1 MYKRKLFLFGFI
13 SAAVLVVALTGVAVS
28 AYITKENLRQSA
40 TAQSLLSEH
49 QMLSSI
55 SYRLFKQLTD
65 ELIFG
70 RNANQALVR
79 NKQALIEQSLR
90 VIRELELRQRNELG
104 PDVTPGSVEDTDELQ
119 MLISEII
126 TEFNAVIAMN
136 DSTPLRQQERVQR
149 LLEFTI
155 DNKFREAIN
164 AAVSRQ
170 SKVVSATNA
179 RIEALNSAI
188 VWFSIILCVLVGPF
202 IVFGCFWLF
211 NQLYQPLT
219 LIGSGTQIIAS
230 GNYNFRLPE
239 NLDQEFHSLVQSLNQ
254 LAGKMAEHEQQEET
268 MRQQLQIE
276 VDQRTSELTEANRQ
290 LTLIDARR
298 KQFIA
303 DISHELRTPLTVIR
317 GEAQVTL
324 RQNNPGVEDYRTA
337 LETVLDQVVSL
348 SVLVDDL
355 LLLAR
360 AEINQL
366 RLLMDDVYLVD
377 MLENQV
383 EQWQR
388 KMPLRAFRLDVD
400 GLAEATG
407 EGLSEAPLTVRA
419 DEQRLRQVMTIL
431 IDNATRYS
439 EPDSAIDIVLSATAE
454 QVFVRV
460 VDYGT
465 GISPTDLQYIFE
477 RFVRFKPRTDGAGL
491 GLSIARALIDAHQ
504 GEIYAE
510 SEQGQGSVFTIVLPR
525 QADE

>member
-1 MYKRKLFLFGFI
+1 
-13 SAAVLVVALTGVAVS
+13 
-28 AYITKENLRQSA
+28 
-40 TAQSLLSEH
+40 
-49 QMLSSI
+49 
-55 SYRLFKQLTD
+55 
-65 ELIFG
+65 
-70 RNANQALVR
+70 
-79 NKQALIEQSLR
+79 
-90 VIRELELRQRNELG
+90 
-104 PDVTPGSVEDTDELQ
+104 
-119 MLISEII
+119 
-126 TEFNAVIAMN
+126 MN
-136 DSTPLRQQERVQR
+136 DTTPLSQQERVQR

-202 IVFGCFWLF
+202 IVFGCVWLF

-219 LIGSGTQIIAS
+219 VIGSGTQVIAS

-254 LAGKMAEHEQQEET
+254 LAGQMAEHEKQAET
-268 MRQQLQIE
+268 MRDQLQYE

-290 LTLIDARR
+290 LTLIDTRR

-303 DISHELRTPLTVIR
+303 DISHELRTPLTIIR

-324 RQNNPGVEDYRTA
+324 RQNHADTRDYRAA
-337 LETVLDQVVSL
+337 LQTVLDQVVGL

-366 RLLMDDVYLVD
+366 RLFPDDLQVVD
-377 MLENQV
+377 ILEHQV

-388 KMPLRAFRLDVD
+388 KMPLRSFRLNTTD
-400 GLAEATG
+400 AEK
-407 EGLSEAPLTVRA
+407 SRIVIRA

-439 EPDSAIDIVLSATAE
+439 DPDDPVEISLKATE
-454 QVFVRV
+454 DQVMISVR
-460 VDYGT
+460 DHGD
-465 GISPTDLQYIFE
+465 GISPADLQYIFE

-491 GLSIARALIDAHQ
+491 GLSIARTLVEAHQ

-510 SEQGQGSVFTIVLPR
+510 SEQGQGSVFTVVLPR
-525 QADE
+525 QAAE

>member
-388 KMPLRAFRLDVD
+388 KMPLRTFRLDVD
-400 GLAEATG
+400 GIAEANDMG
-407 EGLSEAPLTVRA
+407 EVPVIVRA

-439 EPDSAIDIVLSATAE
+439 EPDSAIDIVLSTTAE

-491 GLSIARALIDAHQ
+491 GLSIARALVEAHH

-510 SEQGQGSVFTIVLPR
+510 SEQGQGSVFTVALPR
-525 QADE
+525 QVAK

>member
-13 SAAVLVVALTGVAVS
+13 SAAVLFVALSGVAVS

-70 RNANQALVR
+70 RNANQAEVR
-79 NKQALIEQSLR
+79 NKQALIEQSLM
-90 VIRELELRQRNELG
+90 VIRDLEVRQRNELG
-104 PDVTPGSVEDTDELQ
+104 PDITQGSVEDTDELQ
-119 MLISEII
+119 FLIAEII
-126 TEFNAVIAMN
+126 DEFNAVIAMN
-136 DSTPLRQQERVQR
+136 DTTPLSQQERVQR

-202 IVFGCFWLF
+202 IVFGCVWLF

-219 LIGSGTQIIAS
+219 VIGSGTQVIAS

-254 LAGKMAEHEQQEET
+254 LAGQMAEHEKQAET
-268 MRQQLQIE
+268 MRDQLQYE

-290 LTLIDARR
+290 LTLIDTRR

-303 DISHELRTPLTVIR
+303 DISHELRTPLTIIR

-324 RQNNPGVEDYRTA
+324 RQNHADTRDYRAA
-337 LETVLDQVVSL
+337 LQTVLDQVVGL

-366 RLLMDDVYLVD
+366 RLFPDDLQVVD
-377 MLENQV
+377 ILEHQV

-388 KMPLRAFRLDVD
+388 KMPLRSFRLNTAD
-400 GLAEATG
+400 AEK
-407 EGLSEAPLTVRA
+407 SRIVIRA

-439 EPDSAIDIVLSATAE
+439 DPDDPVEISLKATE
-454 QVFVRV
+454 DQVMISVR
-460 VDYGT
+460 DHGD
-465 GISPTDLQYIFE
+465 GISPADLQYIFE

-491 GLSIARALIDAHQ
+491 GLSIARTLVDAHQ

-510 SEQGQGSVFTIVLPR
+510 SEQGQGSVFTVVLPR
-525 QADE
+525 QAAE

>member
-13 SAAVLVVALTGVAVS
+13 SAAVLFVALSGVAVS

-70 RNANQALVR
+70 RNANQAEVR
-79 NKQALIEQSLR
+79 NKQALIEQSLM
-90 VIRELELRQRNELG
+90 VIRDLEVRQRNELG
-104 PDVTPGSVEDTDELQ
+104 PDITQGSVEDTDELQ
-119 MLISEII
+119 FLIAEII
-126 TEFNAVIAMN
+126 DEFNAVIAMN
-136 DSTPLRQQERVQR
+136 DTTPLSQQERVQR

-202 IVFGCFWLF
+202 IVFGCVWLF

-219 LIGSGTQIIAS
+219 VIESGTQVIAS

-254 LAGKMAEHEQQEET
+254 LAGQMAEHEKQAET
-268 MRQQLQIE
+268 MRDQLQYE

-290 LTLIDARR
+290 LTLIDTRR

-303 DISHELRTPLTVIR
+303 DISHELRTPLTIIR

-324 RQNNPGVEDYRTA
+324 RQNHADTRDYRAA
-337 LETVLDQVVSL
+337 LQTVLDQVVGL

-366 RLLMDDVYLVD
+366 RLFPDDLQVVD
-377 MLENQV
+377 ILEHQV

-388 KMPLRAFRLDVD
+388 KMPLRSFRLNTAD
-400 GLAEATG
+400 AEK
-407 EGLSEAPLTVRA
+407 SRIVIRA

-439 EPDSAIDIVLSATAE
+439 DPGDPVEISLKATE
-454 QVFVRV
+454 DQVMISVR
-460 VDYGT
+460 DHGD
-465 GISPTDLQYIFE
+465 GISPADLQYIFE

-491 GLSIARALIDAHQ
+491 GLSIARTLVEAHQ

-510 SEQGQGSVFTIVLPR
+510 SEQGQGSVFTVVLPR
-525 QADE
+525 QAAE

>member
-13 SAAVLVVALTGVAVS
+13 SAAVLFVALSGVAVS

-70 RNANQALVR
+70 RNANQAEVR
-79 NKQALIEQSLR
+79 NKQALIEQSLM
-90 VIRELELRQRNELG
+90 VIRDLEVRQRNELG
-104 PDVTPGSVEDTDELQ
+104 PDITQGSVEDTDELQ
-119 MLISEII
+119 FLIAEII
-126 TEFNAVIAMN
+126 DEFNAVIAMN
-136 DSTPLRQQERVQR
+136 DTTPLTQQERVQR

-202 IVFGCFWLF
+202 IVFGCVWLF

-219 LIGSGTQIIAS
+219 VIGSGTQVIAS

-254 LAGKMAEHEQQEET
+254 LAGQMAEHEKQAET
-268 MRQQLQIE
+268 MRDQLQYE

-290 LTLIDARR
+290 LTLIDTRR

-303 DISHELRTPLTVIR
+303 DISHELRTPLTIIR

-324 RQNNPGVEDYRTA
+324 RQNHADTRDYRAA
-337 LETVLDQVVSL
+337 LQTVLDQVVGL

-366 RLLMDDVYLVD
+366 RLFPDDLQVVD
-377 MLENQV
+377 ILEHQV

-388 KMPLRAFRLDVD
+388 KMPLRSFRLNTAD
-400 GLAEATG
+400 AEK
-407 EGLSEAPLTVRA
+407 SRIVIRA

-439 EPDSAIDIVLSATAE
+439 DPDDPVEISLKATE
-454 QVFVRV
+454 DQVMISVR
-460 VDYGT
+460 DHGD
-465 GISPTDLQYIFE
+465 GISPADLQYIFE

-491 GLSIARALIDAHQ
+491 GLSIARTLVEAHE

-510 SEQGQGSVFTIVLPR
+510 SEQGQGSVFTVVLPR
-525 QADE
+525 QAAE

>member
-13 SAAVLVVALTGVAVS
+13 SAAVLFVALSGVAVS

-70 RNANQALVR
+70 RNANQAEVR
-79 NKQALIEQSLR
+79 NKQALIEQSLM
-90 VIRELELRQRNELG
+90 VIRDLEVRQRNELG
-104 PDVTPGSVEDTDELQ
+104 PDITQGSVEDTDELQ
-119 MLISEII
+119 FLIAEII
-126 TEFNAVIAMN
+126 DEFNAVIAMN
-136 DSTPLRQQERVQR
+136 DTTPLSQQERVQR

-202 IVFGCFWLF
+202 IVFGCVWLF

-219 LIGSGTQIIAS
+219 VIGSGTQVIAS

-254 LAGKMAEHEQQEET
+254 LAGQMAEHEKQAET
-268 MRQQLQIE
+268 MRDQLQYE

-290 LTLIDARR
+290 LTLIDTRR

-303 DISHELRTPLTVIR
+303 DISHELRTPLTIIR

-324 RQNNPGVEDYRTA
+324 RQNHADTRDYRAA
-337 LETVLDQVVSL
+337 LQTVLDQVVGL

-366 RLLMDDVYLVD
+366 RLFPDDLQVVD
-377 MLENQV
+377 ILEHQV

-388 KMPLRAFRLDVD
+388 KMPLRSFRLNTAD
-400 GLAEATG
+400 AEK
-407 EGLSEAPLTVRA
+407 SRIVIRA

-439 EPDSAIDIVLSATAE
+439 DPGDPVEISLTATE
-454 QVFVRV
+454 DQVMISVR
-460 VDYGT
+460 DHGD
-465 GISPTDLQYIFE
+465 GISPADLQYIFE

-491 GLSIARALIDAHQ
+491 GLSIARTLVEAHQ

-510 SEQGQGSVFTIVLPR
+510 SEQGQGSVFTVVLPR
-525 QADE
+525 QAAE

>member
-40 TAQSLLSEH
+40 TAQALLSEH
-49 QMLSSI
+49 QMLSST

-70 RNANQALVR
+70 RNANQAEVR
-79 NKQALIEQSLR
+79 NKQELIEQSLH
-90 VIRELELRQRNELG
+90 VIRELEMRQRNDLG
-104 PDVTPGSVEDTDELQ
+104 PDITQGSVEDTDELQ
-119 MLISEII
+119 SLITEII
-126 TEFNAVIAMN
+126 DEFNAVIAMN

-164 AAVSRQ
+164 AAVTRQ
-170 SKVVSATNA
+170 GNVVSATNA

-202 IVFGCFWLF
+202 IVFGCVWLF

-219 LIGSGTQIIAS
+219 VIGSGTQIIAS
-230 GNYNFRLPE
+230 GNYHFRLPE
-239 NLDQEFHSLVQSLNQ
+239 NLDEEFHSLVQSLNQ
-254 LAGKMAEHEQQEET
+254 LAGQMAEHEKQEEN
-268 MRQQLQIE
+268 MRSQLQYE

-290 LTLIDARR
+290 LTLIDSRR

-303 DISHELRTPLTVIR
+303 DISHELRTPLTIIR

-324 RQNNPGVEDYRTA
+324 RQNNPDTEDYRSA
-337 LETVLDQVVSL
+337 LQTVLDQVVGL

-366 RLLMDDVYLVD
+366 RLYPGDFQVVD
-377 MLENQV
+377 ALESQV
-383 EQWQR
+383 AQWQR
-388 KMPLRAFRLDVD
+388 KMPLRSFRLNVGDIQQP
-400 GLAEATG
+400 
-407 EGLSEAPLTVRA
+407 PLFIRA

-431 IDNATRYS
+431 IDNAVRYS
-439 EPDSAIDIVLSATAE
+439 DPDTPIDISLCATPE
-454 QVFVRV
+454 NVMISVKDQG
-460 VDYGT
+460 D
-465 GISPTDLQYIFE
+465 GISPADLQYIFE
-477 RFVRFKPRTDGAGL
+477 RFVRFRPRTDGAGL
-491 GLSIARALIDAHQ
+491 GLSIARALVEAHH
-504 GEIYAE
+504 GDIHVE
-510 SEQGQGSVFTIVLPR
+510 SEQGQGSVFTVVIPR
-525 QADE
+525 QSQK

>member
-13 SAAVLVVALTGVAVS
+13 SAAVLFVALSGVAVS

-70 RNANQALVR
+70 RNANQAEVR
-79 NKQALIEQSLR
+79 NKQALIEQSLM
-90 VIRELELRQRNELG
+90 VIRDLEVRQRNELG
-104 PDVTPGSVEDTDELQ
+104 PDITQGSVEDTDELQ
-119 MLISEII
+119 FLIAEII
-126 TEFNAVIAMN
+126 DEFNAVIAMN
-136 DSTPLRQQERVQR
+136 DTTPLSQQERVQR

-202 IVFGCFWLF
+202 IVFGCVWLF

-219 LIGSGTQIIAS
+219 VIGSGTQVIAS

-254 LAGKMAEHEQQEET
+254 LAGQMAEHEKQAET
-268 MRQQLQIE
+268 MRDQLQYE

-290 LTLIDARR
+290 LTLIDTRR

-303 DISHELRTPLTVIR
+303 DISHELRTPLTIIR

-324 RQNNPGVEDYRTA
+324 RQNHADTRDYRAA
-337 LETVLDQVVSL
+337 LQTVLDQVVGL

-366 RLLMDDVYLVD
+366 RLFPDDLQVVD
-377 MLENQV
+377 ILEHQV

-388 KMPLRAFRLDVD
+388 KMPLRSFRLNTTD
-400 GLAEATG
+400 AEK
-407 EGLSEAPLTVRA
+407 SRIVIRA

-439 EPDSAIDIVLSATAE
+439 DPDDPVEISLKATE
-454 QVFVRV
+454 DQVMISVR
-460 VDYGT
+460 DHGD
-465 GISPTDLQYIFE
+465 GISPADLQYIFE

-491 GLSIARALIDAHQ
+491 GLSIARTLVEAHQ

-510 SEQGQGSVFTIVLPR
+510 SEQGQGSVFTVVLPR
-525 QADE
+525 QAAE

>member
-268 MRQQLQIE
+268 MRQQLQVE

-337 LETVLDQVVSL
+337 LETVLDQVVGL

-388 KMPLRAFRLDVD
+388 KMPLRAFRLDVS
-400 GLAEATG
+400 GLAEASDIG
-407 EGLSEAPLTVRA
+407 EVPVIVRA

-439 EPDSAIDIVLSATAE
+439 EPDSAIDIVLSAKAE

-460 VDYGT
+460 VDYGN

-491 GLSIARALIDAHQ
+491 GLSIARALVEAHH

-510 SEQGQGSVFTIVLPR
+510 SEQGQGSVFTVALPR
-525 QADE
+525 QVAK

>member
-13 SAAVLVVALTGVAVS
+13 SAAVLFVALSGVAVS

-70 RNANQALVR
+70 RNANQAEVR
-79 NKQALIEQSLR
+79 NKQALIEQSLM
-90 VIRELELRQRNELG
+90 VIRDLEVRQRNELG
-104 PDVTPGSVEDTDELQ
+104 PDITQGSVEDTDELQ
-119 MLISEII
+119 FLIAEII
-126 TEFNAVIAMN
+126 DEFNAVIAMN
-136 DSTPLRQQERVQR
+136 DTTPLSQQERVQR

-202 IVFGCFWLF
+202 IVFGCVWLF

-219 LIGSGTQIIAS
+219 VIGSGTQVIAS

-254 LAGKMAEHEQQEET
+254 LAGQMAEHEKQAET
-268 MRQQLQIE
+268 MRDQLQYE

-290 LTLIDARR
+290 LTLIDTRR

-303 DISHELRTPLTVIR
+303 DISHELRTPLTIIR

-324 RQNNPGVEDYRTA
+324 RQNHADTRDYRAA
-337 LETVLDQVVSL
+337 LQTVLDQVVGL

-366 RLLMDDVYLVD
+366 RLFPDDLQVVD
-377 MLENQV
+377 ILEHQV

-388 KMPLRAFRLDVD
+388 KMPLRSFRLNTAD
-400 GLAEATG
+400 AEK
-407 EGLSEAPLTVRA
+407 SRIVIRA

-439 EPDSAIDIVLSATAE
+439 DPDDPVEISLKATE
-454 QVFVRV
+454 DQVMISVR
-460 VDYGT
+460 DHGD
-465 GISPTDLQYIFE
+465 GISPADLQYIFE

-491 GLSIARALIDAHQ
+491 GLSIARTLVEAHQ

-510 SEQGQGSVFTIVLPR
+510 SEQGQGSVFTVVLPR
-525 QADE
+525 QAAE

>member
-13 SAAVLVVALTGVAVS
+13 SAAVLFVALSGVAVS

-70 RNANQALVR
+70 RNANQAEVR
-79 NKQALIEQSLR
+79 NKQALIEQSLM
-90 VIRELELRQRNELG
+90 VIRDLEVRQRNELG
-104 PDVTPGSVEDTDELQ
+104 PDITQGSVEDTDELQ
-119 MLISEII
+119 FLIAEII
-126 TEFNAVIAMN
+126 DEFNAVIAMN
-136 DSTPLRQQERVQR
+136 DTTPLSQQERVQR

-202 IVFGCFWLF
+202 IVFGCVWLF

-219 LIGSGTQIIAS
+219 VIGSGTQVIAS

-254 LAGKMAEHEQQEET
+254 LAGQMAEHEKQAET
-268 MRQQLQIE
+268 MRDQLQYE

-290 LTLIDARR
+290 LTLIDTRR

-303 DISHELRTPLTVIR
+303 DISHELRTPLTIIR

-324 RQNNPGVEDYRTA
+324 RQNHADTRDYRAA
-337 LETVLDQVVSL
+337 LQTVLDQVVGL

-366 RLLMDDVYLVD
+366 RLFPDDLQVVD
-377 MLENQV
+377 ILEHQV

-388 KMPLRAFRLDVD
+388 KMPLRSFRLNTAD
-400 GLAEATG
+400 AEK
-407 EGLSEAPLTVRA
+407 SRIVIRA

-439 EPDSAIDIVLSATAE
+439 DPDDPVEISLKATE
-454 QVFVRV
+454 DQVMISVR
-460 VDYGT
+460 DHGD
-465 GISPTDLQYIFE
+465 GISPADLQYIFE

-491 GLSIARALIDAHQ
+491 GLSIARTLVEAHQ

-510 SEQGQGSVFTIVLPR
+510 SEQGQGSVFTVVLSR
-525 QADE
+525 QAAE

>member
-13 SAAVLVVALTGVAVS
+13 SAAVLFVALSGVAVS

-70 RNANQALVR
+70 RNANQAEVR
-79 NKQALIEQSLR
+79 NKQALIEQSLM
-90 VIRELELRQRNELG
+90 VIRDLEVRQRNELG
-104 PDVTPGSVEDTDELQ
+104 PDITQGSVEDTDELQ
-119 MLISEII
+119 FLIAEII
-126 TEFNAVIAMN
+126 DEFNAVIAMN
-136 DSTPLRQQERVQR
+136 DTTPLSQQERVQR

-202 IVFGCFWLF
+202 IVFGCVWLF

-219 LIGSGTQIIAS
+219 VIGSGTQVIAS

-254 LAGKMAEHEQQEET
+254 LAGQMAEHEKQAET
-268 MRQQLQIE
+268 MRDQLQYE

-290 LTLIDARR
+290 LTLIDTRR

-303 DISHELRTPLTVIR
+303 DISHELRTPLTIIR

-324 RQNNPGVEDYRTA
+324 RQNHADTRDYRAA
-337 LETVLDQVVSL
+337 LQTVLDQVVGL

-366 RLLMDDVYLVD
+366 RLFPDDLQVVD
-377 MLENQV
+377 ILEHQV

-388 KMPLRAFRLDVD
+388 KMPLRSFRLNTAD
-400 GLAEATG
+400 AEK
-407 EGLSEAPLTVRA
+407 SRIVIRA

-439 EPDSAIDIVLSATAE
+439 DPDDPVEISLKATE
-454 QVFVRV
+454 DQVMISVR
-460 VDYGT
+460 DHGD
-465 GISPTDLQYIFE
+465 GISPADLQYIFE

-491 GLSIARALIDAHQ
+491 GLSIARTLVEAHE

-510 SEQGQGSVFTIVLPR
+510 SEQGQGSVFTVVLPR
-525 QADE
+525 QAAE

>member
-13 SAAVLVVALTGVAVS
+13 SAAVLFVALSGVAVS

-70 RNANQALVR
+70 RNANQAEVR
-79 NKQALIEQSLR
+79 NKQALIEQSLM
-90 VIRELELRQRNELG
+90 VIRDLEVRQRNELG
-104 PDVTPGSVEDTDELQ
+104 PDITQGSVEDTDELQ
-119 MLISEII
+119 FLIAEII
-126 TEFNAVIAMN
+126 DEFNAVIAMN
-136 DSTPLRQQERVQR
+136 DTTPLSQQERVQR

-202 IVFGCFWLF
+202 IVFGCVWLF

-219 LIGSGTQIIAS
+219 VIGSGTQVIAS

-254 LAGKMAEHEQQEET
+254 LAGQMAEHEKQAET
-268 MRQQLQIE
+268 MRDQLQYE

-290 LTLIDARR
+290 LTLIDTRR

-303 DISHELRTPLTVIR
+303 DISHELRTPLTIIR

-324 RQNNPGVEDYRTA
+324 RQNHADTRDYRAA
-337 LETVLDQVVSL
+337 LQTVLDQVVGL

-366 RLLMDDVYLVD
+366 RLFPDDLQVVD
-377 MLENQV
+377 ILEHQV

-388 KMPLRAFRLDVD
+388 KMPLRSFRLNTAD
-400 GLAEATG
+400 AEK
-407 EGLSEAPLTVRA
+407 SRIVIRA

-439 EPDSAIDIVLSATAE
+439 DPDDPVEISLKATE
-454 QVFVRV
+454 DQVMISVR
-460 VDYGT
+460 DHGD
-465 GISPTDLQYIFE
+465 GISPADLQYIFE

-491 GLSIARALIDAHQ
+491 GLSIARTLVEAHE

-510 SEQGQGSVFTIVLPR
+510 SEQGQGSVFSVVLPR
-525 QADE
+525 QAAE

>member
-104 PDVTPGSVEDTDELQ
+104 PAVTPGSVEDTDELQ

-400 GLAEATG
+400 GIAEANDMG
-407 EGLSEAPLTVRA
+407 EVPVIVRA

-439 EPDSAIDIVLSATAE
+439 EPDSAIDIVLSTTAE

-460 VDYGT
+460 IDYGT

-491 GLSIARALIDAHQ
+491 GLSIARALVEAHH

-510 SEQGQGSVFTIVLPR
+510 SEQGQGSVFTVALPR
-525 QADE
+525 QVAK

>member
-13 SAAVLVVALTGVAVS
+13 SAAVLFVALSGVAVS

-70 RNANQALVR
+70 RNANQAEVR
-79 NKQALIEQSLR
+79 NKQALIEQSLM
-90 VIRELELRQRNELG
+90 VIRDLEVRQRNELG
-104 PDVTPGSVEDTDELQ
+104 PDITQGSVEDTDELQ
-119 MLISEII
+119 FLIAEII
-126 TEFNAVIAMN
+126 DEFNAVIAMN
-136 DSTPLRQQERVQR
+136 DTTPLSQQERVQR

-202 IVFGCFWLF
+202 IVFGCVWLF

-219 LIGSGTQIIAS
+219 VIGSGTQVIAS

-254 LAGKMAEHEQQEET
+254 LAGQMAEHEKQAET
-268 MRQQLQIE
+268 MRDQLQYE

-290 LTLIDARR
+290 LTLIDTRR

-303 DISHELRTPLTVIR
+303 DISHELRTPLTIIR

-324 RQNNPGVEDYRTA
+324 RQNHADTRDYRAA
-337 LETVLDQVVSL
+337 LQTVLDQVVGL

-366 RLLMDDVYLVD
+366 RLFPDDLQVVD
-377 MLENQV
+377 ILEHQV

-388 KMPLRAFRLDVD
+388 KMPLRSFRLNTAD
-400 GLAEATG
+400 AEK
-407 EGLSEAPLTVRA
+407 SRIVIRA

-439 EPDSAIDIVLSATAE
+439 DPGDPVEISLKATGD
-454 QVFVRV
+454 QVMISVR
-460 VDYGT
+460 DHGD
-465 GISPTDLQYIFE
+465 GISPADLQYIFE

-491 GLSIARALIDAHQ
+491 GLSIARTLVEAHQ

-510 SEQGQGSVFTIVLPR
+510 SEQGQGSVFTVVLPR
-525 QADE
+525 QAAE

>member
-13 SAAVLVVALTGVAVS
+13 SAAVLFVALSGVAVS

-70 RNANQALVR
+70 RNANQAEVR
-79 NKQALIEQSLR
+79 NKQALIEQSLM
-90 VIRELELRQRNELG
+90 VIRDLEVRQRNELG
-104 PDVTPGSVEDTDELQ
+104 PDITQGSVEDTDELQ
-119 MLISEII
+119 FLIAEII
-126 TEFNAVIAMN
+126 DEFNAVIAMN
-136 DSTPLRQQERVQR
+136 DTTPLSQQERVQR

-202 IVFGCFWLF
+202 IVFGCVWLF

-219 LIGSGTQIIAS
+219 VIESGTQVIAS

-254 LAGKMAEHEQQEET
+254 LAGQMAEHEKQAET
-268 MRQQLQIE
+268 MRDQLQYE

-290 LTLIDARR
+290 LTLIDTRR

-303 DISHELRTPLTVIR
+303 DISHELRTPLTIIR

-324 RQNNPGVEDYRTA
+324 RQNHADTRDYRAA
-337 LETVLDQVVSL
+337 LQTVLDQVVGL

-366 RLLMDDVYLVD
+366 RLFPDDLQVVD
-377 MLENQV
+377 ILEHQV

-388 KMPLRAFRLDVD
+388 KMPLRSFRLNTTD
-400 GLAEATG
+400 AEK
-407 EGLSEAPLTVRA
+407 SRIVIRA

-439 EPDSAIDIVLSATAE
+439 DPDDPVEISLKATE
-454 QVFVRV
+454 DQVMISVR
-460 VDYGT
+460 DHGD
-465 GISPTDLQYIFE
+465 GISPADLQYIFE

-491 GLSIARALIDAHQ
+491 GLSIARTLVEAHQ

-510 SEQGQGSVFTIVLPR
+510 SEQGQGSVFTVVLPR
-525 QADE
+525 QAAE

>member
-13 SAAVLVVALTGVAVS
+13 SAAVLFVALSGVAVS

-70 RNANQALVR
+70 RNANQAEVR
-79 NKQALIEQSLR
+79 NKQALIEQSLM
-90 VIRELELRQRNELG
+90 VIRDLEVRQRNELG
-104 PDVTPGSVEDTDELQ
+104 PDITQGSVEDTDELQ
-119 MLISEII
+119 FLIAEII
-126 TEFNAVIAMN
+126 DEFNAVIAMN
-136 DSTPLRQQERVQR
+136 DTTPLSQQERVQR

-202 IVFGCFWLF
+202 IVFGCVWLF

-219 LIGSGTQIIAS
+219 VIESGTQVIAS

-254 LAGKMAEHEQQEET
+254 LAGQMAEHEKQAET
-268 MRQQLQIE
+268 MRDQLQYE

-290 LTLIDARR
+290 LTLIDTRR

-303 DISHELRTPLTVIR
+303 DISHELRTPLTIIR

-324 RQNNPGVEDYRTA
+324 RQNHADTRDYRAA
-337 LETVLDQVVSL
+337 LQTVLDQVVGL

-366 RLLMDDVYLVD
+366 RLFPDDLQVVD
-377 MLENQV
+377 ILEHQV

-388 KMPLRAFRLDVD
+388 KMPLRSFRLNTAD
-400 GLAEATG
+400 AEK
-407 EGLSEAPLTVRA
+407 SRIVIRA

-439 EPDSAIDIVLSATAE
+439 DPDDPVEISLKATE
-454 QVFVRV
+454 DQVMISVR
-460 VDYGT
+460 DHGD
-465 GISPTDLQYIFE
+465 GISPADLQYIFE

-491 GLSIARALIDAHQ
+491 GLSIARTLVEAHE

-510 SEQGQGSVFTIVLPR
+510 SEQGQGSVFTVVLPR
-525 QADE
+525 QAAE

>member
-13 SAAVLVVALTGVAVS
+13 SAAVLFVALSGVAVS

-70 RNANQALVR
+70 RNANQAEVR
-79 NKQALIEQSLR
+79 NKQALIEQSLM
-90 VIRELELRQRNELG
+90 VIRDLEVRQRNELG
-104 PDVTPGSVEDTDELQ
+104 PDITQGSVEDTDELQ
-119 MLISEII
+119 FLIAEII
-126 TEFNAVIAMN
+126 DEFNAVIAMN
-136 DSTPLRQQERVQR
+136 DTTPLSQQERVQR

-202 IVFGCFWLF
+202 IVFGCVWLF

-219 LIGSGTQIIAS
+219 VIESGTQVIAS

-254 LAGKMAEHEQQEET
+254 LAGQMAEHEKQAET
-268 MRQQLQIE
+268 MRDQLQYE

-290 LTLIDARR
+290 LTLIDTRR

-303 DISHELRTPLTVIR
+303 DISHELRTPLTIIR

-324 RQNNPGVEDYRTA
+324 RQNHADTRDYRAA
-337 LETVLDQVVSL
+337 LQTVLDQVVGL

-366 RLLMDDVYLVD
+366 RLFPDDLQVVD
-377 MLENQV
+377 ILEHQV

-388 KMPLRAFRLDVD
+388 KMPLRSFRLNTTD
-400 GLAEATG
+400 AEK
-407 EGLSEAPLTVRA
+407 SRIVIRA

-439 EPDSAIDIVLSATAE
+439 DPGDPVEISLKATE
-454 QVFVRV
+454 DQVMISVR
-460 VDYGT
+460 DHGD
-465 GISPTDLQYIFE
+465 GISPADLQYIFE

-491 GLSIARALIDAHQ
+491 GLSIARTLVEAHQ

-510 SEQGQGSVFTIVLPR
+510 SEQGQGSVFTVVLPR
-525 QADE
+525 QAAE

>member
-13 SAAVLVVALTGVAVS
+13 SAAVLFVALSGVAVS

-70 RNANQALVR
+70 RNANQAEVR
-79 NKQALIEQSLR
+79 NKQALIEQSLM
-90 VIRELELRQRNELG
+90 VIRDLEVRQRNELG
-104 PDVTPGSVEDTDELQ
+104 PDITQGSVEDTDELQ
-119 MLISEII
+119 FLIAEII
-126 TEFNAVIAMN
+126 DEFNAVIAMN
-136 DSTPLRQQERVQR
+136 DTTPLSQQERVQR

-202 IVFGCFWLF
+202 IVFGCVWLF

-219 LIGSGTQIIAS
+219 VIGSGTQVIAS

-254 LAGKMAEHEQQEET
+254 LAGQMAEHEKQAET
-268 MRQQLQIE
+268 MRDQLQYE

-290 LTLIDARR
+290 LTLIDTRR

-303 DISHELRTPLTVIR
+303 DISHELRTPLTIIR

-324 RQNNPGVEDYRTA
+324 RQNHADTRDYRAA
-337 LETVLDQVVSL
+337 LQTVLDQVVGL

-360 AEINQL
+360 AEINHL
-366 RLLMDDVYLVD
+366 RLFPDDLQVVD
-377 MLENQV
+377 ILEHQV

-388 KMPLRAFRLDVD
+388 KMPLRSFRLNTAD
-400 GLAEATG
+400 AEK
-407 EGLSEAPLTVRA
+407 SRIVIRA

-439 EPDSAIDIVLSATAE
+439 DPGDPVEISLKATE
-454 QVFVRV
+454 DQVMISVR
-460 VDYGT
+460 DHGD
-465 GISPTDLQYIFE
+465 GISPADLQYIFE

-491 GLSIARALIDAHQ
+491 GLSIARTLVEAHQ

-510 SEQGQGSVFTIVLPR
+510 SEQGQGSVFTVVLPR
-525 QADE
+525 QAAE

>member
-13 SAAVLVVALTGVAVS
+13 SAAVLFVALSGVAVS

-70 RNANQALVR
+70 RNANQAEVR
-79 NKQALIEQSLR
+79 NKQALIEQSLM
-90 VIRELELRQRNELG
+90 VIRDLEVRQRNELG
-104 PDVTPGSVEDTDELQ
+104 PDITQGSVEDTDELQ
-119 MLISEII
+119 FLIAEII
-126 TEFNAVIAMN
+126 DEFNAVIAMN
-136 DSTPLRQQERVQR
+136 DTTPLSQQERVQR

-202 IVFGCFWLF
+202 IVFGCVWLF

-219 LIGSGTQIIAS
+219 VIGSGTQVIAS

-254 LAGKMAEHEQQEET
+254 LAGQMAEHEKQAET
-268 MRQQLQIE
+268 MRDQLQYE

-290 LTLIDARR
+290 LTLIDTRR

-303 DISHELRTPLTVIR
+303 DISHELRTPLTIIR

-324 RQNNPGVEDYRTA
+324 RQNHADTRDYRAA
-337 LETVLDQVVSL
+337 LQTVLDQVVGL

-366 RLLMDDVYLVD
+366 RLFPDDLQVVD
-377 MLENQV
+377 ILEHQV

-388 KMPLRAFRLDVD
+388 KMPLRSFRLNTAD
-400 GLAEATG
+400 AEK
-407 EGLSEAPLTVRA
+407 SRIVIRA

-439 EPDSAIDIVLSATAE
+439 DPGDPVEISLKATE
-454 QVFVRV
+454 DQVMISVR
-460 VDYGT
+460 DHGD
-465 GISPTDLQYIFE
+465 GISPADLQYIFE

-491 GLSIARALIDAHQ
+491 GLSIARTLVEAHE

-510 SEQGQGSVFTIVLPR
+510 SEQGQGSVFTVVLPR
-525 QADE
+525 QAAE

>member
-13 SAAVLVVALTGVAVS
+13 SAAVLFVALSGVAVS

-70 RNANQALVR
+70 RNANQAEVR
-79 NKQALIEQSLR
+79 NKQALIEQSLM
-90 VIRELELRQRNELG
+90 VIRDLEVRQRNELG
-104 PDVTPGSVEDTDELQ
+104 PDITQGSVEDTDELQ
-119 MLISEII
+119 FLIAEII
-126 TEFNAVIAMN
+126 DEFNAVIAMN
-136 DSTPLRQQERVQR
+136 DTTPLSQQERVQR

-202 IVFGCFWLF
+202 IVFGCVWLF

-219 LIGSGTQIIAS
+219 VIGSGTQVIAS

-254 LAGKMAEHEQQEET
+254 LAGQMAEHEKQAET
-268 MRQQLQIE
+268 MRDQLQYE

-290 LTLIDARR
+290 LTLIDTRR

-303 DISHELRTPLTVIR
+303 DISHELRTPLTIIR

-324 RQNNPGVEDYRTA
+324 RQNHADTRDYRAA
-337 LETVLDQVVSL
+337 LQTVLDQVVGL

-366 RLLMDDVYLVD
+366 RLFPDDLQVVD
-377 MLENQV
+377 ILEHQV

-388 KMPLRAFRLDVD
+388 KMPLRSFRLNTTD
-400 GLAEATG
+400 AEK
-407 EGLSEAPLTVRA
+407 SRIVIRA

-439 EPDSAIDIVLSATAE
+439 DPGDPVEISLKATE
-454 QVFVRV
+454 DQVMISVR
-460 VDYGT
+460 DHGD
-465 GISPTDLQYIFE
+465 GISPADLQYIFE

-491 GLSIARALIDAHQ
+491 GLSIARTLVEAHQ

-510 SEQGQGSVFTIVLPR
+510 SEQGQGSVFTVVLPR
-525 QADE
+525 QAAE

>member
-13 SAAVLVVALTGVAVS
+13 SAAVLFVALSGVAVS

-70 RNANQALVR
+70 RNANQAEVR
-79 NKQALIEQSLR
+79 NKQALIEQSLM
-90 VIRELELRQRNELG
+90 VIRDLEVRQRNELG
-104 PDVTPGSVEDTDELQ
+104 PDITQGSVEDTDELQ
-119 MLISEII
+119 FLIAEII
-126 TEFNAVIAMN
+126 DEFNAVIAMN
-136 DSTPLRQQERVQR
+136 DTTPLSQQERVQR

-202 IVFGCFWLF
+202 IVFGCVWLF

-219 LIGSGTQIIAS
+219 VIESGTQVIAS

-254 LAGKMAEHEQQEET
+254 LAGQMAEHEKQAET
-268 MRQQLQIE
+268 MRDQLQYE

-290 LTLIDARR
+290 LTLIDTRR

-303 DISHELRTPLTVIR
+303 DISHELRTPLTIIR

-324 RQNNPGVEDYRTA
+324 RQNHADTRDYRAA
-337 LETVLDQVVSL
+337 LQTVLDQVVGL

-366 RLLMDDVYLVD
+366 RLFPDDLQVVD
-377 MLENQV
+377 ILEHQV

-388 KMPLRAFRLDVD
+388 KMPLRSFRLNTAD
-400 GLAEATG
+400 AEK
-407 EGLSEAPLTVRA
+407 SRIVIRA

-439 EPDSAIDIVLSATAE
+439 DPDDPVEISLKATE
-454 QVFVRV
+454 DQVMISVR
-460 VDYGT
+460 DHGD
-465 GISPTDLQYIFE
+465 GISPADLQYIFE

-491 GLSIARALIDAHQ
+491 GLSIARTLVEAHQ

-510 SEQGQGSVFTIVLPR
+510 SEQGQGSVFTVVLPR
-525 QADE
+525 QAAE

>member
-104 PDVTPGSVEDTDELQ
+104 PAVTPGSVEDTDELQ

-400 GLAEATG
+400 GIAEANDMG
-407 EGLSEAPLTVRA
+407 EVPVIVRA

-439 EPDSAIDIVLSATAE
+439 EPDSAIDIVLSAAAD

-460 VDYGT
+460 IDYGT

-491 GLSIARALIDAHQ
+491 GLSIARALVEAHH

-510 SEQGQGSVFTIVLPR
+510 SEQGQGSVFTVALPR
-525 QADE
+525 QVAK